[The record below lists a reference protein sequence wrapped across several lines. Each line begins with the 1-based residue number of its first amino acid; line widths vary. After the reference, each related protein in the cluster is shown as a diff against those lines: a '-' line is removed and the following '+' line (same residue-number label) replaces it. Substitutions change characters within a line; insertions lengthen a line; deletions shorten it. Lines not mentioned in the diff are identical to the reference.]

1 MFICI
6 YRQSTVSLINFGQA
20 LNLMN
25 SIANILD
32 QFETKRVLIIGDAMI
47 DAYMWGNIH
56 RMSPEAPVPVVEIE
70 KRESRLG
77 GAANV
82 ALNIQSLGA
91 TPVLFSAIGND
102 YYGDLFINLM
112 NEQNLTCEGIQKI
125 SNRNT
130 TVKTRII
137 SDNKH
142 VLRVDEER
150 TDLID
155 DENIVDKLEKM
166 ILGNGFDVIIFEDYN
181 KGLLSENL
189 IQKAIQ
195 AAKQKGIP
203 TIVDPKKNN
212 FFAYRGVDIFKPNL
226 REIKEGLNV
235 EFDVKSDTELSKN
248 VDLLRTKLEAKGI
261 LLTLSEYGI
270 YYQNEETIYR
280 EEAHKRNIIDVSGA
294 GDTVV
299 SVAALA
305 LACGLKNEFM
315 MRIANLAGGLVC
327 EKVGVVPIQKQDL
340 LQANLK

>member
-1 MFICI
+1 
-6 YRQSTVSLINFGQA
+6 
-20 LNLMN
+20 MN
-25 SIANILD
+25 SIADILD

-47 DAYMWGNIH
+47 DAYMWGDVH
-56 RMSPEAPVPVVEIE
+56 RMSPEAPVPIVEIN

-91 TPVLFSAIGND
+91 TPVLFSAIGD
-102 YYGDLFINLM
+102 DHYGDLFINLM
-112 NEQNLTCEGIQKI
+112 KEQNLTCEGIQKI
-125 SNRNT
+125 SDRNT

-150 TDLID
+150 TDIIN
-155 DENIVDKLEKM
+155 DENISNKLEKM
-166 ILGNGFDVIIFEDYN
+166 ILANNFDVIIFEDYN
-181 KGLLSENL
+181 KGLLSEKL
-189 IQKAIQ
+189 IQKAIKS
-195 AAKQKGIP
+195 AIQKGIP
-203 TIVDPKKNN
+203 TIVDPKKDN
-212 FFAYRGVDIFKPNL
+212 FFAYRGVNVFKPNL
-226 REIKEGLNV
+226 KEIKEGLNV
-235 EFDVKSDTELSKN
+235 EFDVQSDAELSKN
-248 VDLLRTKLEAKGI
+248 VALLRTKLKAKSI
-261 LLTLSEYGI
+261 LLTLSEHGV

-280 EEAHKRNIIDVSGA
+280 EKAHKRNIIDVSGA

-305 LACGLKNEFM
+305 LACKLEDEFL

-340 LQANLK
+340 LKADLK

>member
-1 MFICI
+1 
-6 YRQSTVSLINFGQA
+6 
-20 LNLMN
+20 MN
-25 SIANILD
+25 SIADILN

-47 DAYMWGNIH
+47 DAYMWGDVH
-56 RMSPEAPVPVVEIE
+56 RMSPEAPVPIVEIN

-91 TPVLFSAIGND
+91 TPVLFSAIGD
-102 YYGDLFINLM
+102 DHYGDLFINLM
-112 NEQNLTCEGIQKI
+112 KEQNLTYEGIQKI
-125 SNRNT
+125 SDRNT

-150 TDLID
+150 TDFID
-155 DENIVDKLEKM
+155 DENISNKLEKM
-166 ILGNGFDVIIFEDYN
+166 ILANNFDVVIFEDYN
-181 KGLLSENL
+181 KGLLGEKL
-189 IQKAIQ
+189 IQKAIN
-195 AAKQKGIP
+195 AAQQKGIP
-203 TIVDPKKNN
+203 TIVDPKKDN
-212 FFAYRGVDIFKPNL
+212 FFAYQGVDIFKPNL
-226 REIKEGLNV
+226 KEIKEGLNV
-235 EFDVKSDTELSKN
+235 EFDVLSDDELSKN
-248 VDLLRTKLEAKGI
+248 VALLKTKLKAKGI

-270 YYQNEETIYR
+270 YYQNEETTYR
-280 EEAHKRNIIDVSGA
+280 EKAHKRNIIDVSGA

-305 LACGLKNEFM
+305 LACKLGDEFL

-340 LQANLK
+340 LKAALK

>member
-1 MFICI
+1 
-6 YRQSTVSLINFGQA
+6 
-20 LNLMN
+20 MN
-25 SIANILD
+25 SITDILN

-91 TPVLFSAIGND
+91 TPILFAAIGND
-102 YYGDLFINLM
+102 YQGDLFLNLM
-112 NEQNLTCEGIQKI
+112 KEQNLSCKGIQKI
-125 SNRNT
+125 NDRNT

-155 DENIVDKLEKM
+155 DENLSNQLEQM
-166 ILGNGFDVIIFEDYN
+166 ILENGFDVIIFEDYN
-181 KGLLSENL
+181 KGLLSGSL
-189 IQKAIQ
+189 IQKAI
-195 AAKQKGIP
+195 AAAQQKGIP
-203 TIVDPKKNN
+203 TIVDPKKDN
-212 FFAYRGVDIFKPNL
+212 FFAYKGVDVFKPNL
-226 REIKEGLNV
+226 KEIKEGLNV
-235 EFDVKSDTELSKN
+235 DFDVQSKAELSKN
-248 VDLLRTKLEAKGI
+248 VELLRDKLDAKGI

-270 YYQNEETIYR
+270 YFQNNKDVYR
-280 EEAHKRNIIDVSGA
+280 EPAHKRNIVDVSGA

-305 LACGLKNEFM
+305 LACGLESEYM

-327 EKVGVVPIQKQDL
+327 EKVGVVPIQKLDL
-340 LQANLK
+340 LQASKK

>member
-1 MFICI
+1 
-6 YRQSTVSLINFGQA
+6 
-20 LNLMN
+20 MN
-25 SIANILD
+25 SISNILN

-91 TPVLFSAIGND
+91 TPILFAAIGND
-102 YYGDLFINLM
+102 YQGDLFLNLM
-112 NEQNLTCEGIQKI
+112 KEQSLSCEGIQKI
-125 SNRNT
+125 NNRNT

-137 SDNKH
+137 SNNKH

-150 TDLID
+150 TDTIND
-155 DENIVDKLEKM
+155 DNLSNQLEKM
-166 ILGNGFDVIIFEDYN
+166 ILDNGFDVIIFEDYN

-189 IQKAIQ
+189 IQKAIK
-195 AAKQKGIP
+195 AAQQKSIP
-203 TIVDPKKNN
+203 TIVDPKKDN
-212 FFAYRGVDIFKPNL
+212 FLAYKGVDVFKPNL
-226 REIKEGLNV
+226 KEIKEGLNV
-235 EFDVKSDTELSKN
+235 DFDVQSE
-248 VDLLRTKLEAKGI
+248 VDLSENVEILRNKLDAKGI
-261 LLTLSEYGI
+261 LLTLSEHGI
-270 YYQNEETIYR
+270 YFQNNKDVYR
-280 EEAHKRNIIDVSGA
+280 ESAHKRNIIDVSGA

-305 LACGLKNEFM
+305 LACGLESEYM

-327 EKVGVVPIQKQDL
+327 EKVGVVPIQKLDL
-340 LQANLK
+340 LQASKK

>member
-1 MFICI
+1 
-6 YRQSTVSLINFGQA
+6 
-20 LNLMN
+20 MN
-25 SIANILD
+25 SITDILN

-91 TPVLFSAIGND
+91 TPILFAAIGND
-102 YYGDLFINLM
+102 YQGDLFLNLM
-112 NEQNLTCEGIQKI
+112 KEQNLSCEGIQKI
-125 SNRNT
+125 NDRNT

-155 DENIVDKLEKM
+155 DENLSNQLEQM
-166 ILGNGFDVIIFEDYN
+166 ILENGFDVIIFEDYN
-181 KGLLSENL
+181 KGLLSGSL
-189 IQKAIQ
+189 IQKAI
-195 AAKQKGIP
+195 AAAQQKGIP
-203 TIVDPKKNN
+203 TIVDPKKDN
-212 FFAYRGVDIFKPNL
+212 FFAYKGVDVFKPNL
-226 REIKEGLNV
+226 KEIKEGLNV
-235 EFDVKSDTELSKN
+235 DFDVQSKAELSKN
-248 VDLLRTKLEAKGI
+248 VELLRDKLDAKGI

-270 YYQNEETIYR
+270 YFQNNKDVYR
-280 EEAHKRNIIDVSGA
+280 EPAHKRNIVDVSGA

-305 LACGLKNEFM
+305 LACGLESEYM

-327 EKVGVVPIQKQDL
+327 EKVGVVPIQKLDL
-340 LQANLK
+340 LQASKK

>member
-1 MFICI
+1 
-6 YRQSTVSLINFGQA
+6 
-20 LNLMN
+20 MN
-25 SIANILD
+25 SIADILN

-47 DAYMWGNIH
+47 DAYMWGDVH
-56 RMSPEAPVPVVEIE
+56 RMSPEAPVPIVEIN

-91 TPVLFSAIGND
+91 TPVLFSAIGD
-102 YYGDLFINLM
+102 DHYGDLFINLM
-112 NEQNLTCEGIQKI
+112 KEQNLTYEGIQKI
-125 SNRNT
+125 SDRNT

-150 TDLID
+150 TDFID
-155 DENIVDKLEKM
+155 DENISNKLEKM
-166 ILGNGFDVIIFEDYN
+166 ILANNFDVVIFEDYN
-181 KGLLSENL
+181 KGLLGEKL
-189 IQKAIQ
+189 IQKAIN
-195 AAKQKGIP
+195 AAQQKGIP
-203 TIVDPKKNN
+203 TIVDPKKDN
-212 FFAYRGVDIFKPNL
+212 FFAYQGVDIFKPNL
-226 REIKEGLNV
+226 KEIKEGLNV
-235 EFDVKSDTELSKN
+235 EFDVLSDDELSKN
-248 VDLLRTKLEAKGI
+248 VALLKTKLKAKGI

-270 YYQNEETIYR
+270 YYQNEETTYR
-280 EEAHKRNIIDVSGA
+280 EKAHKRNIIDVSGA

-305 LACGLKNEFM
+305 LACKLGDEFL

-340 LQANLK
+340 LKAALKK